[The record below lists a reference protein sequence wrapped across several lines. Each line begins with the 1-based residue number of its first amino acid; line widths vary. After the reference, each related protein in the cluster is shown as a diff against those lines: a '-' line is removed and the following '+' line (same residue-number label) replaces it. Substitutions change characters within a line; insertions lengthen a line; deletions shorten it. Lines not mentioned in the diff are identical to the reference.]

1 MSVGV
6 GAGVAF
12 LGFMMA
18 ALVMGA
24 VYFVIGR
31 WVTGRPRA
39 FIAAAIA
46 GAYLTGRL
54 HQAFEE
60 GGWDALATPETLIVI
75 VAMAAAL
82 AFFAL
87 RTDHGSTE

>member
-1 MSVGV
+1 
-6 GAGVAF
+6 
-12 LGFMMA
+12 MMA
-18 ALVMGA
+18 ATIMGA

-60 GGWDALATPETLIVI
+60 GGWDMLLRPELLIVI
-75 VAMAAAL
+75 AAIAVAL

-87 RTDHGSTE
+87 RTDRGSTE